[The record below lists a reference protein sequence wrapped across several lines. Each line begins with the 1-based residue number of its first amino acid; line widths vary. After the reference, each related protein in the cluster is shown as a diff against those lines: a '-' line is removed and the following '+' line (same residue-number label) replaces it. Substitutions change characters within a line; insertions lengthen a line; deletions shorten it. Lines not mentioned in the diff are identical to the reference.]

1 MNMTVFNQDNDEWKT
16 GKYSLF
22 LGQAP
27 GLYDNINVAHPKLFK
42 YYKDQKSADWSED
55 EIDLEQS
62 RIDMLTCKPEAREIM
77 LENLALQWETDSFAA
92 RSIAPLFAPFVTN
105 SEYWAALLKISEI
118 EVLHALTYSEIVR
131 VCMENPKDIFE
142 RIMKND
148 AIIGRLEAVSRA
160 FNELKYAG
168 AAYTLS
174 LIAKEDAYPVVM
186 RAVVAL
192 YCLERL
198 QFVDSFAA
206 TFGVVEGEQCFQGIG
221 KLVQKIMQDE
231 RFIHAEAGKYV
242 IKHELSTDR
251 GAAWF
256 EKDKDIIRSML
267 DEVVQAE
274 YKWNTYLF
282 SNGRKCVG
290 FTEQSGIDWIDYN
303 AQEVYEVFG
312 FEPPRKIE
320 KNPLK
325 YMENWLDLNK
335 TQNANQEGDQ
345 ANYRLN
351 IIIDDLGDKII
362 EWSYR

>member
-1 MNMTVFNQDNDEWKT
+1 MSVFNQENTEWKS

-22 LGQAP
+22 LGQHP
-27 GLYDNINVAHPKLFK
+27 GLYDSINVTHPTLFK
-42 YYKDQKSADWSED
+42 KYKEQKQADWSED

-62 RIDMLTCKPEAREIM
+62 RMDMLTVPAEAREIM
-77 LENLALQWETDSFAA
+77 VENLALQWEADSIAA

-131 VCMENPKDIFE
+131 VCMANPNEIFD
-142 RIMKND
+142 RIMKNEE
-148 AIIGRLEAVSRA
+148 ITGRMSVVSEAFGNLKVA
-160 FNELKYAG
+160 GAKYALG
-168 AAYTLS
+168 MITEDEAYS
-174 LIAKEDAYPVVM
+174 VVM
-186 RAVVAL
+186 LALVAL

-198 QFVDSFAA
+198 QFMISFAA
-206 TFGVVEGEQCFQGIG
+206 TFGVIEGTKAFQGIG

-231 RFIHAEAGKYV
+231 RFIHAEVGKYA
-242 IKHELSTDR
+242 IKTELATER
-251 GAAWF
+251 GKKWF
-256 EKDKDIIRSML
+256 EDEKYTVLAML
-267 DEVVQAE
+267 VEVMDSE
-274 YKWNTYLF
+274 YQWNNHLH
-282 SNGRKCVG
+282 SNGRKVVNFSHQNG
-290 FTEQSGIDWIDYN
+290 VDWIDYN
-303 AQEVYEVFG
+303 AQEVYELFG
-312 FEPPRKIE
+312 FEPPRKIA

-351 IIIDDLGDKII
+351 IIVDDLGDKII

>member
-1 MNMTVFNQDNDEWKT
+1 MSVFNQENTEWKS

-27 GLYDNINVAHPKLFK
+27 ALYDSINVTHPVLFK
-42 YYKDQKSADWSED
+42 KYKEQKSNDWSED

-62 RIDMLTCKPEAREIM
+62 RIDMLTCPAESRELM
-77 LENLALQWETDSFAA
+77 LENLALQWEADSIAA

-105 SEYWAALLKISEI
+105 SEYWAVLLKISEI

-131 VCMENPKDIFE
+131 VCMANPNEIFA

-148 AIIGRLEAVSRA
+148 EITDRMTAVSRA
-160 FNELKYAG
+160 FGDLSNAG
-168 AAYTLS
+168 AAYKLE
-174 LIAKEDAYPVVM
+174 LIDDKQAYDFVM
-186 RAVVAL
+186 RALVAL

-198 QFVDSFAA
+198 QFMVSFAA
-206 TFGVVEGEQCFQGIG
+206 TFGVVESGYFQGIG

-231 RFIHAEAGKYV
+231 RYIHAEVGKYA
-242 IKHELSTDR
+242 IKTELATER
-251 GAAWF
+251 GKAWF
-256 EKDKDIIRSML
+256 EKNSMSVRTIL
-267 DEVVQAE
+267 EEVLCSE
-274 YKWNTYLF
+274 YRWNDHLH
-282 SNGRKCVG
+282 SNGRKVPG
-290 FTEQSGIDWIDYN
+290 FTHQLGVDWIDYN

-312 FEPPRKIE
+312 FEPPRKIV

-351 IIIDDLGDKII
+351 IIVDDLGDKII
-362 EWSYR
+362 EWRYR

>member
-1 MNMTVFNQDNDEWKT
+1 MSVFNQENNEWKT

-27 GLYDNINVAHPKLFK
+27 GLYDSINVTHPTLFK
-42 YYKDQKSADWSED
+42 KYKEQKQADWSED

-62 RIDMLTCKPEAREIM
+62 RIDMLTCPPESRELM
-77 LENLALQWETDSFAA
+77 LENLALQWEADSIAA

-131 VCMENPKDIFE
+131 VCMANPNEIFE

-148 AIIGRLEAVSRA
+148 EMTGRMDTVSRA
-160 FNELKYAG
+160 FSNLSDAG
-168 AAYTLS
+168 ARYKLGEIDEDVAYG
-174 LIAKEDAYPVVM
+174 VVM
-186 RAVVAL
+186 SALVAL

-198 QFVDSFAA
+198 QFMVSFAA
-206 TFGVVEGEQCFQGIG
+206 TFGVVETGYFQGIG

-231 RFIHAEAGKYV
+231 RYIHAEVGKYA
-242 IKHELSTDR
+242 IKTELATER
-251 GAAWF
+251 GQEWF
-256 EKDKDIIRSML
+256 YYNKGIVFNTLK
-267 DEVVQAE
+267 EVVRAE
-274 YKWNTYLF
+274 YDWNGHLH
-282 SNGRKCVG
+282 SSGRKVPG
-290 FTEQSGIDWIDYN
+290 FTHQLGVDWIDYN
-303 AQEVYEVFG
+303 AQEVYELFG
-312 FEPPRKIE
+312 FEPPRKIV

-351 IIIDDLGDKII
+351 IIVDDLGDKII

>member
-1 MNMTVFNQDNDEWKT
+1 MNMTVFNQDNDEWKA
-16 GKYSLF
+16 GIYSLF

-27 GLYDNINVAHPKLFK
+27 GLYDSINVTHPKIFK
-42 YYKDQKSADWSED
+42 LYKDQKSADWSED
-55 EIDLEQS
+55 EVDLEQS
-62 RIDMLTCKPEAREIM
+62 RIDMLTCPAESRELM
-77 LENLALQWETDSFAA
+77 LENLALQWEADSIAA

-105 SEYWAALLKISEI
+105 SEYWAALLKVSEI

-131 VCMENPKDIFE
+131 VCMDNPKEIFE

-148 AIIGRLEAVSRA
+148 AIISRMNVIAKA
-160 FNELKYAG
+160 FNELRIAG
-168 AAYTLS
+168 AKYVLGMIT
-174 LIAKEDAYPVVM
+174 EQQAYPVVM
-186 RAVVAL
+186 NAVVAL

-206 TFGVVEGEQCFQGIG
+206 TFGVVETGVFQGIG

-231 RFIHAEAGKYV
+231 RYIHAELGKRV
-242 IKHELSTDR
+242 ITVELATEHGQNWFRENSTTVR
-251 GAAWF
+251 
-256 EKDKDIIRSML
+256 EMI
-267 DEVVQAE
+267 DEVVRSE
-274 YKWNTYLF
+274 YEWNDHLH
-282 SNGRKCVG
+282 SNGRKVIG
-290 FTEQSGIDWIDYN
+290 FSHQGGVDWIDYN

>member
-1 MNMTVFNQDNDEWKT
+1 MSVFNQENDEWKS
-16 GKYSLF
+16 GKYNLF

-27 GLYDNINVAHPKLFK
+27 GLYDSINVTHPKLFK

-62 RIDMLTCKPEAREIM
+62 RIDMLTCRPEAREIM

-105 SEYWAALLKISEI
+105 SEYWAAILKISEI
-118 EVLHALTYSEIVR
+118 EVLHALTYSEIMR
-131 VCMENPKDIFE
+131 VCMENPKDIFG

-148 AIIGRLEAVSRA
+148 AIISRLEVVSQA
-160 FNELKYAG
+160 FQDLRIAG
-168 AAYTLS
+168 AKYVLG
-174 LIAKEDAYPVVM
+174 IIDDEGAYPIVM

-192 YCLERL
+192 YYLERL

-231 RFIHAEAGKYV
+231 RFIHAEVGKYV
-242 IKHELSTDR
+242 IKAELATER
-251 GAAWF
+251 GKAWF
-256 EKDKDIIRSML
+256 AKDHTIVYAML
-267 DEVVQAE
+267 EEVVRAE
-274 YKWNTYLF
+274 YEWNSHLF

-290 FTEQSGIDWIDYN
+290 FTEQSGLDWIDYN

-312 FEPPRKIE
+312 FEPPRKIV

-351 IIIDDLGDKII
+351 IIVDDLGDKII

>member
-1 MNMTVFNQDNDEWKT
+1 MSVFNQNNTEWKE
-16 GKYSLF
+16 GRYSLF
-22 LGQAP
+22 LGQQP
-27 GLYDNINVAHPKLFK
+27 GLYDSINVTHPKIFK
-42 YYKDQKSADWSED
+42 LYKDQKSADWSED

-62 RIDMLTCKPEAREIM
+62 RIDMLTCPAESRELM
-77 LENLALQWETDSFAA
+77 VENLALQWEADSIAA

-105 SEYWAALLKISEI
+105 SEYWAALLKVSEI

-131 VCMENPKDIFE
+131 VCMANPNEVFE

-148 AIIGRLEAVSRA
+148 EIVKRMDNISDA
-160 FNELKYAG
+160 FNELKTAG
-168 AAYTLS
+168 AYYSLDMLDSDEAYDS
-174 LIAKEDAYPVVM
+174 VMNALI
-186 RAVVAL
+186 AL

-198 QFVDSFAA
+198 QFMVSFAA
-206 TFGVVEGEQCFQGIG
+206 TFGVVESGYFQGVG

-231 RFIHAEAGKYV
+231 RYIHAELGKYA
-242 IKHELSTDR
+242 IKTELATER
-251 GAAWF
+251 GKKWF
-256 EKDKDIIRSML
+256 ERNSQYVEAMI
-267 DEVVQAE
+267 DEVVCSE
-274 YKWNTYLF
+274 YDWNNHLF

-290 FTEQSGIDWIDYN
+290 FTHQSGIDWIDYN
-303 AQEVYEVFG
+303 AQEVYELFG
-312 FEPPRKIE
+312 FEAPRKIA

-351 IIIDDLGDKII
+351 IIVDDLGDKII

>member
-1 MNMTVFNQDNDEWKT
+1 MSVFNQDNQEWKT
-16 GKYSLF
+16 GKYNLF
-22 LGQAP
+22 LGEAP
-27 GLYDNINVAHPKLFK
+27 GLYDSINVTHPKIFK
-42 YYKDQKSADWSED
+42 LYKEQKSADWSED

-62 RIDMLTCKPEAREIM
+62 RIDMLTCAPEVREIM
-77 LENLALQWETDSFAA
+77 VENLALQWEADSIAA

-105 SEYWAALLKISEI
+105 SEYWAALLKVSEI

-131 VCMENPKDIFE
+131 VCMSNPKEIFE

-148 AIIGRLEAVSRA
+148 AIIGRMEVVAKA
-160 FNELKYAG
+160 FNELKTAG
-168 AAYTLS
+168 AKYS
-174 LIAKEDAYPVVM
+174 LGQMTKEEAYPIVM

-192 YCLERL
+192 FCLERL

-206 TFGVVEGEQCFQGIG
+206 TFGVVETGVYQGIG

-231 RFIHAEAGKYV
+231 RYIHAELGKYA
-242 IKHELSTDR
+242 IQTELATER
-251 GAAWF
+251 GKEWF
-256 EKDKDIIRSML
+256 EKERETIRAMI
-267 DEVVQAE
+267 DEVVQSE
-274 YKWNTYLF
+274 YTWNTHLF

-290 FTEQSGIDWIDYN
+290 FTQQNGVDWIDYN
-303 AQEVYEVFG
+303 AQDVYKVFG
-312 FEPPRKIE
+312 FEPPRVVE

-351 IIIDDLGDKII
+351 IIVDDLGDKII